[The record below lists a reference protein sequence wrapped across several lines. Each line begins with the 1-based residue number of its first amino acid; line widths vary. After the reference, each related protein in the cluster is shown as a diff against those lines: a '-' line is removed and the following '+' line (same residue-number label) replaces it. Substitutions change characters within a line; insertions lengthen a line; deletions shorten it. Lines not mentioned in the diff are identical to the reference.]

1 MNAAALAFR
10 TSSRFSQSV
19 LMLRHWVVNAA
30 ALKVLTFKK
39 NFSGTLNAA
48 TLGCE
53 CRSIGHTDFHIFFFL
68 KVNAAAL
75 EDECRGIG
83 ASAKTQIFPSCLNA
97 AALVTECCGI
107 ELSAKMNAGAFIP
120 ECRGIEP
127 CFCTPLLLYFSTLFL
142 LIFWPEQPMNH
153 KMKEI
158 NDK

>member
-1 MNAAALAFR
+1 MP
-10 TSSRFSQSV
+10 
-19 LMLRHWVVNAA
+19 RHWSLNAA
-30 ALKVLTFKK
+30 ALKVLSSKK
-39 NFSGTLNAA
+39 FFSCKVNAA
-48 TLGCE
+48 ALGCE
-53 CRSIGHTDFHIFFFL
+53 CRSIGHTDFQHFFFHNF
-68 KVNAAAL
+68 NAATL
-75 EDECRGIG
+75 DDECRGIG

-153 KMKEI
+153 KMKE
-158 NDK
+158 NNEK